1 MSSEQIGLLFIVILF
16 ILMFLRFPI
25 AFSMLLTGIV
35 GYGII
40 LGPGAALSKLG
51 ADLYTATASYSN
63 AVIPMF
69 LLMGM
74 FLGSGGLG
82 KELFRAFNS
91 WIGSLRG
98 GLGIATVITCA
109 AFSAVSGSVVA
120 TTATIAKVAVPEMIA
135 HKYKDS
141 FSTACAAAGGTL
153 GILIPPSGT
162 LVIYGILTEESI
174 GKLLIGGIIPGIL
187 TAIMLAITA
196 WLQVKYNPSLAPT
209 SQAKTSFFEKM
220 ESMKY
225 IWPVPLIFVIS
236 MGGIYLGVF
245 TPSEGGAVGAFL
257 ALFFSVV
264 TKRLK
269 WNGVIGSVS
278 EATSIVIMIMF
289 LIIGGKIFGQ
299 FLSITK
305 IPFQITDTLLAF
317 NLPPFLLLLVIFM
330 LYFICGF
337 FMEGFAVLI
346 LFTPLFY
353 PLIIKMGYDGIWYG
367 IMTILMLLNGFLT
380 PPVGVGALVTSS
392 VTNVRVESVFKGLIP
407 FWITLIISTILIMV
421 FPQIATFL
429 PNLMR

>member
-1 MSSEQIGLLFIVILF
+1 MKILVINCGSSSIKYQLYDANMKQIL
-16 ILMFLRFPI
+16 
-25 AFSMLLTGIV
+25 AKGIV
-35 GYGII
+35 QKIGQNDSSLRHETGQTT
-40 LGPGAALSKLG
+40 LQ
-51 ADLYTATASYSN
+51 
-63 AVIPMF
+63 
-69 LLMGM
+69 
-74 FLGSGGLG
+74 
-82 KELFRAFNS
+82 KELSIPSYRDGFELILQALLDKTHGVIKELSEISAVGHRAVH
-91 WIGSLRG
+91 G
-98 GLGIATVITCA
+98 GEKFFQSTVIT
-109 AFSAVSGSVVA
+109 
-120 TTATIAKVAVPEMIA
+120 EE
-135 HKYKDS
+135 
-141 FSTACAAAGGTL
+141 
-153 GILIPPSGT
+153 
-162 LVIYGILTEESI
+162 VIQKIEEYA
-174 GKLLIGGIIPGIL
+174 P
-187 TAIMLAITA
+187 
-196 WLQVKYNPSLAPT
+196 LAPLHNPVNLMGIREAMRILPDIT
-209 SQAKTSFFEKM
+209 M

-225 IWPVPLIFVIS
+225 IWPVPLIFIIS

-269 WNGVIGSVS
+269 WNGVISSVS

>member
-1 MSSEQIGLLFIVILF
+1 MSSELIGIIGIVILF

-25 AFSMLLTGIV
+25 AFSMLLTGLV

-40 LGPGAALSKLG
+40 LGPKAALTKLG
-51 ADLYTATASYSN
+51 ADLFTQTIPYAN

-74 FLGSGGLG
+74 FLGTGGLG
-82 KELFRAFNS
+82 KELFTAFNA

-120 TTATIAKVAVPEMIA
+120 TTATIAKVAVPEMIR

-141 FSTACAAAGGTL
+141 FATACAASGGTL

-174 GKLLIGGIIPGIL
+174 GQLLIAGIIPGIL
-187 TAIMLAITA
+187 TALLLAATA

-209 SQAKTSFFEKM
+209 SVAKTTFSEKIA
-220 ESMKY
+220 SLRS
-225 IWPVPLIFVIS
+225 IWPVPLIFLIS

-264 TKRLK
+264 TRRIN
-269 WNGVIGSVS
+269 WNGIMSSVT
-278 EATSIVIMIMF
+278 EATSIIIMIMF
-289 LIIGGKIFGQ
+289 LVIGGKIFGQ

-305 IPFQITDTLLAF
+305 IPFQLTDAILAL
-317 NLPPFLLLLVIFM
+317 NLPPFLLLLLIFFIF
-330 LYFICGF
+330 FICGF
-337 FMEGFAVLI
+337 FMEGFAVII

-353 PLIIKMGYDGIWYG
+353 PLVIEMGYDGVWYG
-367 IMTILMLLNGFLT
+367 VMTILFLLNGFLT
-380 PPVGVGALVTSS
+380 PPVGVGCLVTSS
-392 VTNVRVESVFKGLIP
+392 VTGVRVENIFKGVIP
-407 FWITLIISTILIMV
+407 FWITLLVSTLLVMI
-421 FPQIATFL
+421 FPQIALFL